1 MARIGTTAPAGGNV
15 EAKAQALPD
24 ATVSAAS
31 GESSA
36 QALSARSA
44 LISRIKNHCDTI
56 WTRAKQERASREAK
70 WRENLLVA
78 DGQVYSAGDARKA
91 ATPGAWR
98 GGDEPNQTE
107 RLRVARQKCV
117 AAKVAIGDTLYK
129 NERVPFLLSWTAS
142 MGAGDPTALE
152 KIRQR
157 VDEICFVSGMPQRL
171 RIEIED
177 AASYGEGWI
186 HGTVM
191 MDSTG
196 RPVAGVEAVSPWEM
210 FFDEA
215 GGEDLAEAE
224 YVVRERRVS
233 AFEVSRIVK
242 GAETIYDVEAVLTA
256 LEQVRS
262 GGESTGDPKKTAT
275 RTRTETI
282 VWREMWLHV
291 PASLVTDPTAV
302 LPQRGNRSETATM
315 DWVGIL
321 VVLAG
326 DEIVGVKVD
335 PGPVPFFRAV
345 WDYER
350 TRALPQG
357 IYDVMGPTQEVI
369 TGVVRA
375 WLANVRVASRLLLAG
390 KREKLKQDPER
401 IAEGITFLDLDSD
414 CPDVRQALQQ
424 FAVSSNAG
432 ELTQAIEMLLQFS
445 DLESN
450 IPRIQQ
456 GQQVSADN
464 TAFELRARLSASGKY
479 LNEIVRRQDGC
490 IRWSIG
496 WALYVMALAGEIPH
510 EGLLQISPRGF
521 AQFADLVS
529 RLDGLLQLLGLG
541 GQNQRIDALLNHEE
555 IVRQVVAA
563 DDLDVGKVLL
573 SPEQRAQQAMQE
585 QQAQQQSQEN
595 QLALANA
602 QADLA
607 VKQAKAARDNAAASE
622 AASRGQLGRAK
633 FIHDVEKT
641 GAAGGGGD
649 VSRRGAEA
657 QSGTGGG
664 VAGAAEGAAP

>member
-1 MARIGTTAPAGGNV
+1 MGQPPATGGTVDATT
-15 EAKAQALPD
+15 QALPG
-24 ATVSAAS
+24 ATVSPAGADPN
-31 GESSA
+31 A
-36 QALSARSA
+36 VAARSA
-44 LISRIKNHCDTI
+44 LIGRIKNHCDTI

-70 WRENLLVA
+70 WRENLLIA
-78 DGQVYSAGDARKA
+78 DGEVYSAGDARKA
-91 ATPGAWR
+91 ATPTWR

-129 NERVPFLLSWTAS
+129 NERVPFLLSWTAG
-142 MGAGDPTALE
+142 MAGAGDPTELE

-171 RIEIED
+171 RVEIED

-191 MDSTG
+191 MDSAG

-224 YVVRERRVS
+224 YVIRDRRVS
-233 AFEVSRIVK
+233 SFEVSRIVK
-242 GAETIYDVEAVLTA
+242 GAETIYDVPAVLTA
-256 LEQVRS
+256 LEQTRA
-262 GGESTGDPKKTAT
+262 GGITTGDPKKAAT

-282 VWREMWLHV
+282 TWREMWLHI
-291 PASLVTDPTAV
+291 PASLVNDPSAGT
-302 LPQRGNRSETATM
+302 PQGGNRSETATM
-315 DWVGIL
+315 DWVSVL

-326 DEIVGVKVD
+326 DEIVGVKVE
-335 PGPVPFFRAV
+335 PGPVPYFRAV
-345 WDYER
+345 WDIER

-375 WLANVRVASRLLLAG
+375 WLANLRVSSQLLLAG
-390 KREKLKQDPER
+390 KREKIKQDPER
-401 IAEGITFLDLDSD
+401 MADGIKFLDLDAD
-414 CPDVRQALQQ
+414 CPDVRQAIQQ
-424 FAVSSNAG
+424 FSVASNAG
-432 ELTQAIEMLLQFS
+432 ELVQAIEMLLEFS

-456 GQQVSADN
+456 GQQVAADN
-464 TAFELRARLSASGKY
+464 TAFELRSRLAASGKY
-479 LNEIVRRQDGC
+479 LNEIVRRRDGC

-496 WALYVMALAGEIPH
+496 WALYVMALAGEITH
-510 EGLLQISPRGF
+510 EGLLQIAPRGF
-521 AQFADLVS
+521 AQFSDLVS

-541 GQNQRIDALLNHEE
+541 RQNPRIDGLLNHEE
-555 IVRQVVAA
+555 IVRQVVGA
-563 DDLDVGKVLL
+563 DDLDAGKVLL
-573 SPEQRAQQAMQE
+573 SPEQRQEQAMRE
-585 QQAQQQSQEN
+585 AEAQRQSQEN

-622 AASRGQLGRAK
+622 SASRGQLGRAK

-641 GAAGGGGD
+641 GAAGGEGGV
-649 VSRRGAEA
+649 VSRGGAEA
-657 QSGTGGG
+657 PSGAGGG